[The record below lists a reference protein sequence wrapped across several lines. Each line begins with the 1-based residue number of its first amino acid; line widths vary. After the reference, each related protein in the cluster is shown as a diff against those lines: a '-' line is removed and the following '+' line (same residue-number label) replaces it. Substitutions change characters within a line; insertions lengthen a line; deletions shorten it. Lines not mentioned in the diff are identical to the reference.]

1 MIKDILVHL
10 SPGERRDPG
19 ADFSLSVATLFGAS
33 LTGVAFAY
41 EPVIPPSVF
50 GTIPA
55 ELIAAQKQQ
64 SVKAA
69 EAAAARFQEGL
80 RLADLH
86 GGTRILDAGVPAS
99 GDVFGRFA
107 RLYDLSIVTQA
118 EPDSLGAED
127 LVVEGA
133 LFEAGRPVLVVPY
146 VQTAGLT
153 LERVVVAWDGSRQAA
168 RACADSLPFLTKATR
183 VEVVMVSGERP
194 KAGEVQGADIAQHLA
209 RHDIKVEVKRISEA
223 GGIGETLLS
232 YAADSG
238 SDFLVMGGYG
248 HSRLREFVL
257 GGATRGILDAMTL
270 PVLLS
275 H

>member
-10 SPGERRDPG
+10 TPGERRDPG
-19 ADFSLSVATLFGAS
+19 AEFAVSVASLFGAS

-41 EPVIPPSVF
+41 EPIIPPSIF
-50 GTIPA
+50 GAIPA
-55 ELIAAQKQQ
+55 ELVAAQKQQ

-69 EAAAARFQEGL
+69 EAAVARFTDNL
-80 RLADLH
+80 RRADLH
-86 GGTRILDAGVPAS
+86 GGTRLIDASVSGS
-99 GDVFGRFA
+99 GDLFGRLA
-107 RLYDLSIVTQA
+107 RIYDLSIVTQA
-118 EPDSLGAED
+118 EPESLGAED
-127 LVVEGA
+127 LVIEGA

-146 VQTAGLT
+146 IQAAPIALD
-153 LERVVVAWDGSRQAA
+153 RVLLAWDGSRQAA
-168 RACADSLPFLTKATR
+168 RACADALPLLRRANR
-183 VEVVMVSGERP
+183 VDVVMVTAERSQDS
-194 KAGEVQGADIAQHLA
+194 EVAGADIAQHLA
-209 RHDIKVEVKRISEA
+209 RHDIKVEVKRLSDS

-232 YAADSG
+232 YAAASG
-238 SDFLVMGGYG
+238 GNLLVMGGYG

>member
-10 SPGERRDPG
+10 LPGERRDPG
-19 ADFSLSVATLFGAS
+19 AEFAISVATLFGAS

-41 EPVIPPSVF
+41 EPIIPPSIF
-50 GTIPA
+50 GAIPA
-55 ELIAAQKQQ
+55 ELVAAQKQQ

-69 EAAAARFQEGL
+69 EAAVTRFQDSL
-80 RLADLH
+80 RRADLH
-86 GGTRILDAGVPAS
+86 GGTRTLDASVSSS
-99 GDVFGRFA
+99 GDVFGRLA
-107 RLYDLSIVTQA
+107 RVFDLAVATQA
-118 EPDSLGAED
+118 EPESLGAED

-133 LFEAGRPVLVVPY
+133 LFESGRPVLVVPFI
-146 VQTAGLT
+146 QTAPIS
-153 LERVVVAWDGSRQAA
+153 LERVLLAWDGSRQAA
-168 RACADSLPFLTKATR
+168 RACADSLPLLMRAGR
-183 VEVVMVSGERP
+183 VDVVTVTGDRP
-194 KAGEVQGADIAQHLA
+194 KDGELAGADIAQHLA
-209 RHDIKVEVKRISEA
+209 RHDINVEVKRISDG

-232 YAADSG
+232 YAAASG
-238 SDFLVMGGYG
+238 GNLLVMGGYG

>member
-10 SPGERRDPG
+10 NPGERRDPG
-19 ADFSLSVATLFGAS
+19 AEFAISVASLFGAS

-41 EPVIPPSVF
+41 EPIIPPSIF
-50 GTIPA
+50 GAIPA
-55 ELIAAQKQQ
+55 ELVAAQKQQ

-69 EAAAARFQEGL
+69 AEAVARFQDSL
-80 RLADLH
+80 RRADLH
-86 GGTRILDAGVPAS
+86 GGTRQLDASVSAC
-99 GDVFGRFA
+99 GDVFGRLA
-107 RLYDLSIVTQA
+107 RIYDLAVVTQA
-118 EPDSLGAED
+118 EPESLGAED

-146 VQTAGLT
+146 VQAAPIALD
-153 LERVVVAWDGSRQAA
+153 RVLLAWDGSRQAA
-168 RACADSLPFLTKATR
+168 RACADALPFLMRADR
-183 VEVVMVSGERP
+183 VDVVMVVGERP
-194 KAGEVQGADIAQHLA
+194 KEGEMAGADIAQHLA
-209 RHDIKVEVKRISEA
+209 RHDIKVEVRRLSEG

-232 YAADSG
+232 YAASSG
-238 SDFLVMGGYG
+238 ASLLVMGGYG

>member
-10 SPGERRDPG
+10 NPGDRHDPG
-19 ADFSLSVATLFGAS
+19 AEFAISVATLFGAS

-41 EPVIPPSVF
+41 EPIIPPSIF
-50 GTIPA
+50 GAIPA
-55 ELIAAQKQQ
+55 ELVAAQKQQ

-69 EAAAARFQEGL
+69 AEAVARFENNL
-80 RLADLH
+80 RRADLH
-86 GGTRILDAGVPAS
+86 GGTRQLDASVSAS
-99 GDVFGRFA
+99 GDVFGRLA
-107 RLYDLSIVTQA
+107 RVYDLAVVTQA
-118 EPDSLGAED
+118 EPESLGAED

-146 VQTAGLT
+146 VQATPIT
-153 LERVVVAWDGSRQAA
+153 LDRVLLAWDGSRQAA
-168 RACADSLPFLTKATR
+168 RACADALPFLLRAGR
-183 VEVVMVSGERP
+183 VDVVMVVGERP
-194 KAGEVQGADIAQHLA
+194 KEGEMLGADIAQHLA
-209 RHDIKVEVKRISEA
+209 RHDIKVEVKRLSEG

-232 YAADSG
+232 YAAASG
-238 SDFLVMGGYG
+238 ASLLVMGGYG

>member
-19 ADFSLSVATLFGAS
+19 AEFAISVATMFRAS
-33 LTGVAFAY
+33 ITGIAFAY
-41 EPVIPPSVF
+41 EPIIPPSIF
-50 GTIPA
+50 GAIPA
-55 ELIAAQKQQ
+55 ELIAAQKQE

-69 EAAAARFQEGL
+69 EAAVTRFQEGL
-80 RLADLH
+80 RRADMK
-86 GGTRILDAGVPAS
+86 GGTRLLDASVSAS
-99 GDVFGRFA
+99 GDLFGRVA
-107 RLYDLSIVTQA
+107 RVFDLSIVTQA
-118 EPDSLGAED
+118 EPESLGAED

-133 LFEAGRPVLVVPY
+133 LFESGRPVLVVPY
-146 VQTAGLT
+146 IQTAPIALD
-153 LERVVVAWDGSRQAA
+153 RVLLAWDGSRPAA
-168 RACADSLPFLTKATR
+168 RACADALPLLTRAGR
-183 VEVVMVSGERP
+183 VDVVMVTGEP
-194 KAGEVQGADIAQHLA
+194 AKNGKMPGTDIAQHLA
-209 RHDIKVEVKRISEA
+209 RHDIKVDVKRISDA

-232 YAADSG
+232 YAAASG
-238 SDFLVMGGYG
+238 GDLLVMGGYG